1 MKLIAGSILIL
12 LVMVQTFTSWLIVA
26 EYTINQEYI
35 AKNLFVNKAKPQLH
49 CKGKC
54 QLMKKLAQEETQNP
68 SSTPQTG
75 GKIKMGDV
83 LFMHDLQLLTI
94 SDLLAQSK
102 DHPPHYLVKAAPGS
116 FTSVFHPPATA

>member
-35 AKNLFVNKAKPQLH
+35 AKNLCVNKAKPQLH

-54 QLMKKLAQEETQNP
+54 QLMKKMAEEDKQT
-68 SSTPQTG
+68 SSSSQTG

-83 LFMHDLQLLTI
+83 LFTHDFQLPVI
-94 SDLLAQSK
+94 SNLLAQSK
-102 DHPPHYLVKAAPGS
+102 NCPSHYLVKTATGS
-116 FTSVFHPPATA
+116 YTSVFHPPAIA